1 MMGGWAL
8 VRFIA
13 IPESQDLKMKTAF
26 CDQCKP
32 HILLKS
38 DMEELF
44 KNETGKFLEMVDRM
58 IKEDK
63 AEPNHIITV
72 DNFHQHGRSK
82 NTRKDFV
89 QLEEDI
95 SQKLG
100 KLKASSSFQNLL
112 TSSEYQDL
120 ESEIKKRNFVH
131 LVQNMVV
138 LS

>member
-38 DMEELF
+38 GLEKLF
-44 KNETGKFLEMVDRM
+44 NDETGKFLEKADAM
-58 IKEDK
+58 IKKDK
-63 AEPNHIITV
+63 AEPNHILTV
-72 DNFHQHGRSK
+72 DNFHQQGRSK

-89 QLEEDI
+89 
-95 SQKLG
+95 
-100 KLKASSSFQNLL
+100 
-112 TSSEYQDL
+112 
-120 ESEIKKRNFVH
+120 
-131 LVQNMVV
+131 
-138 LS
+138 